1 MELKV
6 NIDLEAAVAQA
17 LAPEKL
23 QPILDKHITEAITS
37 AIKDATGYRS
47 KFREAVEAQLTEAM
61 PHGLKIDDVAKFQHV
76 LNTALQSAVHAQN
89 SSAVHVALNEAAN
102 AALPDVP
109 TVVKMSE
116 LMTAAREGLL
126 YSDERAAFF
135 AHLDQSDSGGGW
147 LYLDK
152 SEKPGK
158 GYGIDGGKYSAEY
171 QLAFQRDGSVY
182 ALKLRDKQVT
192 PASRPD
198 VISNFDAMLMAM
210 YVGRT
215 RLELDMD
222 PDDVESAAAEQYEY

>member
-61 PHGLKIDDVAKFQHV
+61 PHGLKINDVAKFQQV

-89 SSAVHVALNEAAN
+89 SSAVQAALAEAAKV
-102 AALPDVP
+102 ALPDVP

-116 LMTAAREGLL
+116 LMTAAREGFL

-135 AHLDQSDSGGGW
+135 ARFDQSDGGGGW

-158 GYGIDGGKYSAEY
+158 GYGVDGGKYSAEY
-171 QLAFQRDGSVY
+171 QLAFTRDGSVY

-215 RLELDMD
+215 RLEVDMD
-222 PDDVESAAAEQYEY
+222 PDDVESAASEQYDY

>member
-1 MELKV
+1 M
-6 NIDLEAAVAQA
+6 
-17 LAPEKL
+17 
-23 QPILDKHITEAITS
+23 
-37 AIKDATGYRS
+37 
-47 KFREAVEAQLTEAM
+47 
-61 PHGLKIDDVAKFQHV
+61 
-76 LNTALQSAVHAQN
+76 HA
-89 SSAVHVALNEAAN
+89 ALNEAAKV
-102 AALPDVP
+102 ALPDVP

-116 LMTAAREGLL
+116 LITAAREGLL

-152 SEKPGK
+152 SDQPGK

-222 PDDVESAAAEQYEY
+222 PDDVESAASEQYDD

>member
-47 KFREAVEAQLTEAM
+47 KFRETVEAQLVEAM
-61 PHGLKIDDVAKFQHV
+61 PHGLRLDDVAKFQHV
-76 LNTALQSAVHAQN
+76 LNAALQSAVHAQN
-89 SSAVHVALNEAAN
+89 SEAVNIALAEAAKE
-102 AALPDVP
+102 ALPDVP
-109 TVVKMSE
+109 TVIKISE
-116 LMTAAREGLL
+116 LMEAAREGLL
-126 YSDERAAFF
+126 YSESGRAFY
-135 AHLDQSDSGGGW
+135 AHLDRSESGGGW
-147 LYLDK
+147 LYLD
-152 SEKPGK
+152 ENENPGK
-158 GYGIDGGKYSAEY
+158 GYGIDGGKYSAKY
-171 QLAFQRDGSVY
+171 SIAFQGDGSVY

-198 VISNFDAMLMAM
+198 VITHFDASLMSM

-215 RLELDMD
+215 RLEIDMD
-222 PDDVESAAAEQYEY
+222 PDDVESAAAEQYDD

>member
-76 LNTALQSAVHAQN
+76 LNAALQSAVHTQN
-89 SSAVHVALNEAAN
+89 SSAVHAALVEAAKV
-102 AALPDVP
+102 ALPDVP

-116 LMTAAREGLL
+116 LMTAAREGFL

-135 AHLDQSDSGGGW
+135 ARFDQSDGGGGW

-222 PDDVESAAAEQYEY
+222 PDDVESAASEQYDD